1 MTTPIVGEEQA
12 ALEAEHIAWVQG
24 WAGRIGEWTI
34 RAAAMRQE
42 REQLEK
48 ALTDESARIIMQLVR
63 LGIPLSLAEQRVEQL
78 LERAF
83 TPAAV

>member
-1 MTTPIVGEEQA
+1 MKMAILSEEQA
-12 ALEAEHIAWVQG
+12 AIEKAHVEFVQG
-24 WAGRIGEWTI
+24 WSGRIAEWTI

-48 ALTDESARIIMQLVR
+48 ALTDESARIVMRLVR
-63 LGIPLSLAEQRVEQL
+63 LGHTVPMAEKRVEQL

-83 TPAAV
+83 QPTAE

>member
-12 ALEAEHIAWVQG
+12 ALEAEHIAWVQA
-24 WAGRIGEWTI
+24 WSGRIAEWTI
-34 RAAAMRQE
+34 RSAAMRQE

-48 ALTDESARIIMQLVR
+48 ALTDESGRMVVQLMR
-63 LGIPLSLAEQRVEQL
+63 LGSSLPLAEQRIEQL

-83 TPAAV
+83 TPSAQ